1 MWSTVHVYRCTV
13 VMLCVL
19 NTLGGGSEERV
30 ITVHMRVSRQLSCF
44 CCRYTTA
51 CWSVPFYLSSLQYHK
66 ITGYNFLTAEQVVRY
81 VSGIQTKQQ
90 YQRVIKIIAQY
101 LVPRMNFE
109 GQLIKQSRISLRQRV
124 IYSLHFVLNIFNLL
138 VDLVH
143 QKSRSVTNHND
154 KMLILIIHTNM

>member
-1 MWSTVHVYRCTV
+1 MCTDV
-13 VMLCVL
+13 LLVMLCVL
-19 NTLGGGSEERV
+19 NTLGGGLEECV
-30 ITVHMRVSRQLSCF
+30 ITVYTGVSRQLSCF

-51 CWSVPFYLSSLQYHK
+51 CWSDLFYLSSLQYHK
-66 ITGYNFLTAEQVVRY
+66 ITGYNFFTAEQVVRY

-90 YQRVIKIIAQY
+90 NQRVIKIIAQY
-101 LVPRMNFE
+101 LVPQMNFE

-143 QKSRSVTNHND
+143 QSLGIQISHKS
-154 KMLILIIHTNM
+154 